1 MFVRIKK
8 ATNKLSASIQIVENQ
23 RVGNTTKQH
32 VLRHV
37 GTGHTSE
44 EIEQLKRIGETIK
57 IELENKTTEHQ
68 TKKISGNFA
77 NVIGAVSGLI
87 KENMVDI
94 TQLQERARRIFGIHD
109 VYGYIYDR
117 LGFTNLFTRPKQ
129 REDSAILLRDIVL
142 SRIAYPVSKR
152 ASVDWLFEKCGISLN
167 LDNVYQMMDKID
179 DVFIARVK
187 QRALSETLKL
197 TGEKLRVL
205 FYDATTLYFES
216 FSEDDLKQNGYSKD
230 LKFNQP
236 QILLALLVTE
246 KGLPIGYEIF
256 PGSTFEGHTLITAL
270 ENLKKQYDLKDVIF
284 VADRGLFSEENLAL
298 LEEKKF
304 KYIVGARIKNM
315 SKKITDDILSIDKYK
330 PISLSFHH
338 ANHEDEETEQR
349 IAIFECQKKR
359 NLVVHYSSKRAKK
372 DAYDRKKSI
381 EKLNKKLSKSKDP
394 KSLLS
399 SYGYKKFLGIKGD
412 AEIIVKTD
420 KIKDASK
427 WDGLMGVITND
438 ATATPEQ
445 LFSHYRGLWQIE
457 ESFRINKHDLKMR
470 PIYHWQPQRVKAH
483 IAICFMSFVC
493 VRYLEYLCA
502 VQIQKMSPEVIRH
515 ALINVQGSIIEDKQ
529 SGRKFLL
536 TSDIPSPAKEIY
548 RILNIKIPGNIT
560 EIK

>member
-8 ATNKLSASIQIVENQ
+8 AANKQSASIQIVENH
-23 RVGNTTKQH
+23 RVGNTTKQN

-37 GTGHTSE
+37 GTGHIPE
-44 EIEQLKRIGETIK
+44 EIEQLKRIGAMLK
-57 IELENKTTEHQ
+57 IELENMATERQ
-68 TKKISGNFA
+68 TKKLGTQFA
-77 NVIGAVSGLI
+77 SVVGTITAPP
-87 KENMVDI
+87 KETMVDI

-109 VYGYIYDR
+109 VYGYIYER

-129 REDSAILLRDIVL
+129 RENSATLLRNIVL

-179 DVFIARVK
+179 DVFIERIK

-197 TGEKLRVL
+197 SGEKLRVL

-270 ENLKKQYDLKDVIF
+270 ENLKKQYDLKDVVF
-284 VADRGLFSEENLAL
+284 VADRGLFSEENLTL

-315 SKKITDDILSIDKYK
+315 SKTITSDILNIDNYK
-330 PISLSFHH
+330 SISLSFHH
-338 ANHEDEETEQR
+338 SSHKDEKIEQR
-349 IAIFECQKKR
+349 IASFECPKKR
-359 NLVVHYSSKRAKK
+359 KLVVHYSSKRAKK
-372 DAYDRKKSI
+372 DEHDRNKSI
-381 EKLNKKLSKSKDP
+381 EKLHKKLSKSKDP

-399 SYGYKKFLGIKGD
+399 SYGYKKFLGIKGT
-412 AEIIVKTD
+412 AEIIVQTD
-420 KIKDASK
+420 KIKDAAK
-427 WDGLMGVITND
+427 WDGLVGVITND

-493 VRYLEYLCA
+493 VRYLEYLSA

-536 TSDIPSPAKEIY
+536 TSDISSIAKEIY
-548 RILNIKIPGNIT
+548 RILNIKIPDNIT